1 MTGQSNLF
9 CDDNDN
15 DSGSTVVDCS
25 TNYNNVNE
33 SEDSEYLGN
42 THEKQTFTHDPIA
55 KQLELFEFESD
66 DEDEMSVSDSES
78 YQSLDACINA
88 GYEKTHEMFSLNR
101 FARGQNQQ
109 KRRKTADMKP
119 VVFARFETK
128 HGSRKKPM
136 TLKALLDS
144 GASGTLV
151 SSKFT
156 KELKE
161 KKDDASKWTTMAG
174 KFTTSTTVRSY
185 FSMPELHDNKV
196 IEWDFHVIKDM
207 GAYDMI
213 IGRDLMRA
221 LGINLNFKEDEIE
234 WETSTIPFKDT
245 DCLEEQFYIR
255 DPYEQEYFRAE
266 KILDNDY
273 KNADIKTVVESQ
285 EHLSKEEQKK
295 LLEVLMKYEDLF
307 DGTLGAWTHP
317 DYKIELKEG
326 VKPYHARSFP
336 VPKVHYETLKKE
348 VERLC
353 DVGVLKRVNRS
364 EWAAPTFI
372 IPKKDGK
379 VRFVSDFRE
388 LNKRIKRH
396 PYPVPN
402 IQDMML
408 NLEGFQYATALDLN
422 MGYYHVRLDP
432 ESRKLCTIIL
442 PFGKF
447 EYQRLPQGICN
458 GPDIFQE
465 KMAELFDGI
474 EFVRAYIDDLL
485 ILTKGDHDDHLE
497 KLEVVLQKLT
507 TAGLKV
513 NAPKSFFS
521 RGELEYLGYLITRE
535 GIKPIPKKVQ
545 AIQKIAAP
553 TNKKELR
560 SFIGV
565 VNYYRDMWIRRS
577 HLLAP
582 LAELTSK
589 SAKWKWEEIHEKS
602 FRDIKNVIARE
613 VMLAYPDFTLPF
625 DIHTDA
631 SHTQLGAVIS
641 QKGKPIAF
649 YSRKLNPAQT
659 RYTTTERELLSIV
672 ETLKEFKN
680 ILLGH
685 KLVVYTDHKNLTC
698 KNFNT
703 ERVMRWRL
711 VLEEFGPELKYIK
724 GENNIVADAL
734 SRLAMLSNEDFKEQY
749 AVECFAADDKE
760 FPKEFPLSYM
770 KIEHCQENDASLQ
783 KLVKDKP
790 DGEYKCEV
798 RSHAGKPYKLWTKD
812 GKIVIPEEL
821 QKPVVDWYHEILCH
835 PGETRMELTIGQH
848 YYWKNM
854 RKTIQSACRSCGIC
868 RATKPKSQKYG
879 HLPPKDAEVSPWK
892 TVCIDLIGDYK
903 FGKGKKQ
910 VNLSCLTMID
920 PATGWFEIVTI
931 DNKTSNHIAN
941 KFEQTWLNRYP
952 WPEQVQLDRGT
963 EFMGAV
969 SDMLFNDYGFKR
981 KPITTRNPQANAMV
995 ERAHK
1000 TIHNM
1005 IRSQTVKD
1013 CDSLTDGS
1021 WDGVLGAV
1029 AFAMRSTVHTTT
1041 KATAAQLVFGRD
1053 AMLNV
1058 KFEADW
1064 QLIKERKDKLIR
1076 KNNEREN
1083 KKRIAHD
1090 YRVGDRVLILQ
1101 DPNRKHGED
1110 RYQEASIVRV
1120 NDNGTVLLKQST
1132 FTASGRRRRD
1142 GAIYQTWNIRNIH
1155 PCRD

>member
-1 MTGQSNLF
+1 MTGQSDLF
-9 CDDNDN
+9 CDENN
-15 DSGSTVVDCS
+15 NC
-25 TNYNNVNE
+25 NNVND
-33 SEDSEYLGN
+33 SEESEYLEN
-42 THEKQTFTHDPIA
+42 PCARQKSICDPIA

-66 DEDEMSVSDSES
+66 DEDETMTTVSVSDSES

-88 GYEKTHEMFSLNR
+88 EYEKTHEMFSLNR
-101 FARGQNQQ
+101 FARGQNQH
-109 KRRKTADMKP
+109 KRRKTVDLKP

-128 HGSRKKPM
+128 TGSRKKPM
-136 TLKALLDS
+136 TIKALLDS

-151 SSKFT
+151 TSKFT
-156 KELKE
+156 KELK
-161 KKDDASKWTTMAG
+161 KKKEDASSWTTMAG
-174 KFTTSTTVRSY
+174 QFKTSTVVRSY
-185 FSMPELHDNKV
+185 FSMPELHDNKI
-196 IEWDFHVIKDM
+196 IEWDFHVVDNM

-221 LGINLNFKEDEIE
+221 LGINLNFTEDTIE
-234 WETSTIPFKDT
+234 WGTSSIPLKDM
-245 DCLEEQFYIR
+245 DCLEEQYYIR
-255 DPYEQEYFRAE
+255 DPFEQEYFRAE

-273 KNADIKTVVESQ
+273 KNADLKTVVESQ
-285 EHLSKEEQKK
+285 EHLSEEEKGK
-295 LLEVLMKYEDLF
+295 LLDLLLKYEDLF

-353 DVGVLKRVNRS
+353 KVGVLKRVNRS

-432 ESRKLCTIIL
+432 DSRKLCTIIL

-485 ILTKGDHDDHLE
+485 ILTKGDHNDHLE
-497 KLEVVLQKLT
+497 KLEIVLQKLT
-507 TAGLKV
+507 QAGLKV

-535 GIKPIPKKVQ
+535 GIKPIPKKVH
-545 AIQKIAAP
+545 AIQRIAAP

-582 LAELTSK
+582 LADLTSK
-589 SAKWKWEEIHEKS
+589 SAKWKWEDKHEKS

-613 VMLAYPDFTLPF
+613 VMLAYPDFNLPF

-641 QKGKPIAF
+641 QRGKPIAF

-685 KLVVYTDHKNLTC
+685 KLIVHTDHKNLTC

-711 VLEEFGPELKYIK
+711 VLEEFGPELRYIK

-734 SRLAMLSNEDFKEQY
+734 SRLEMLSNNEYNEQY
-749 AVECFAADDKE
+749 AVECFAANDKD

-770 KIEHCQENDASLQ
+770 YIEHCQEKDASLQ
-783 KLVKDKP
+783 QQLKDKP
-790 DGEYKCEV
+790 DEFKSEV
-798 RSHAGKPYKLWTKD
+798 RSHAGKPYKLITHN
-812 GKIVIPEEL
+812 GKIVIPDKL
-821 QKPVVDWYHEILCH
+821 QKPTVEWYHEMLCH
-835 PGETRMELTIGQH
+835 PGETRTELTIGQH

-854 RKTIQSACRSCGIC
+854 RKTVQSVCKTCGVC
-868 RATKPKSQKYG
+868 KLTKPKTQKYG
-879 HLPPKDAEVSPWK
+879 LLPPKEAEVTPWK

-903 FGKGKKQ
+903 FGHGKKQ
-910 VNLSCLTMID
+910 ANLSCLTMID

-941 KFEQTWLNRYP
+941 KFETAWLNRYP

-963 EFMGAV
+963 EFMGAI
-969 SDMLFNDYGFKR
+969 SDMLFNDYGFKK

-995 ERAHK
+995 ERAHQ

-1005 IRSQTVKD
+1005 IRSQRVKD
-1013 CDSLTDGS
+1013 IDSLSDGS
-1021 WDGVLGAV
+1021 WDGILGAV

-1041 KATAAQLVFGRD
+1041 RATAAQLVFGRD

-1064 QLIKERKDKLIR
+1064 QFIKNRKETLIR

-1083 KKRIAHD
+1083 KKRKVHD
-1090 YRVGDRVLILQ
+1090 YSVGDRVLILQ
-1101 DPNRKHGED
+1101 DPNRKHGDD
-1110 RYQEASIVRV
+1110 RYQEAIIVKI
-1120 NDNGTVLLKQST
+1120 NDNGTVMLKQST
-1132 FTASGRRRRD
+1132 FTASGRRRRK
-1142 GAIYQTWNIRNIH
+1142 GAIYQTWNIRNIT
-1155 PCRD
+1155 PCKD